1 MKKFTVIR
9 YSILLFF
16 LALFTIFSL
25 RHFVLGGETAA
36 SVDALCPFGGFET
49 LITLLTSGRFV
60 PRVMVSSLIL
70 SFGLLM
76 SIIFFKRGFCGWIC
90 PFGTVQ
96 ELLGKLKKKKTK
108 IPKKYDT
115 KARYLKY
122 GVLAF
127 AVIGAGLTGTL
138 VFRQYDPFM
147 TFFHFG
153 KGILWNY
160 EAEEF
165 ASHITAFILTIG
177 VLIFS
182 VFISRFWCKYFCP
195 LGAGMGILSKFSFL
209 KLKNNTKKCTK
220 CKTCSKVCPAN
231 IQIHNKKEVKDA
243 ECITCGK
250 CVNACPEKSLSFNLF
265 GNKISI
271 LFLLIGVLLL
281 FFAPVFMAKMTDTW
295 HSVPNLKKI
304 TENVEQGG
312 AGIDPNE
319 ISGWMTIEE
328 VSKASGVC
336 LSHLYRE
343 FQFPQDLD
351 PKTPLKE
358 VKNYGI
364 DFHTEDLRE
373 FLRNFTHDEG
383 EEQHIESS
391 ENDIDC
397 PWGIE
402 EDKAP
407 GLCGLY
413 VDKDNNRICD
423 LSE

>member
-1 MKKFTVIR
+1 MKKFNLIR
-9 YSILLFF
+9 NTILIIF

-49 LITLLTSGRFV
+49 LLTLITSGRFV
-60 PRVMVSSLIL
+60 PRVMASSLVL
-70 SFGLLM
+70 AFGLLM
-76 SIIFFKRGFCGWIC
+76 SIIFFRRGFCGWIC

-96 ELLGKLKKKKTK
+96 ELLGKIRKNKIN

-127 AVIGAGLTGTL
+127 AMIGAGITGSL
-138 VFRQYDPFM
+138 VFRNYDPFM

-153 KGILWNY
+153 KGIIWNY

-182 VFISRFWCKYFCP
+182 VFISRFWCKYLCP
-195 LGAGMGILSKFSFL
+195 LGAGMALLSKLGFTTI
-209 KLKNNTKKCTK
+209 KNDTKKCTK
-220 CKTCSKVCPAN
+220 CKSCNKACPVG
-231 IQIHNKKEVKDA
+231 ITIHNKKEIKDS
-243 ECITCGK
+243 ECINCAK
-250 CVNACPEKSLSFNLF
+250 CVNVCPEKSLSFNIF
-265 GNKISI
+265 GNKIGT
-271 LFLLIGVLLL
+271 LFFVIGVLIL
-281 FFAPVFMAKMTDTW
+281 FFTPVFMAKMTDTW

-304 TENVEQGG
+304 TEEVEQGG

-319 ISGWMTIEE
+319 ISGWMTIDEI
-328 VSKASGVC
+328 SKASGVC

-343 FQFPQDLD
+343 FGFPQDLD

-358 VKNYGI
+358 VKDHGI

-373 FLRNFTHDEG
+373 FLRNFTHEEG
-383 EEQHIESS
+383 EESS
-391 ENDIDC
+391 NHEETKRSC
-397 PWGIE
+397 PWSIE
-402 EDKAP
+402 DCKAP